1 MHSPS
6 IQLVGAGTASAQN
19 RDVRH
24 DPAVSR
30 PSRDARSSR
39 TSGKAHVKLRRLTG
53 CECRVMPGECEPFAR
68 LPDAD
73 AGNLKLFSIRQ
84 HRDDP
89 AAFPWLEAKLAIV
102 ARR

>member
-1 MHSPS
+1 MHSS
-6 IQLVGAGTASAQN
+6 SVQLVGAGTASAQN
-19 RDVRH
+19 RDV
-24 DPAVSR
+24 DMILWDR